1 MQNLTLNQAP
11 QQDTYHT
18 ELNLSAKYLNK
29 LPKRTRHFTQVPLQA
44 TIHKAGHLAKYL
56 NQLIYSTGTPTE
68 YRSHTVP
75 NTSANYHTGLDT
87 NQLLEPI
94 SYHT

>member
-75 NTSANYHTGLDT
+75 KYLSQLPHRTGHQPIAWT
-87 NQLLEPI
+87 N
-94 SYHT
+94 